1 MTNGYFDTGDGKL
14 YYEITGPEDGET
26 VLLSHAAFL
35 SSGMWDAQWHELADD
50 YRLIR
55 YDMMGFGQ
63 SDPVTG
69 PRCRR
74 ADLSA
79 LLQYLHVQSA
89 HLVGCSM
96 GGEIILD
103 LALEHPGLARS
114 LTIVNGTPSGFVPQ
128 GEPPQYLFEMFGA
141 MQAQDVERA
150 SELALRI
157 WVDGPER
164 TPEQVDRA
172 VRNHAS
178 AMNRVPVT
186 QNTFATADMQPANP
200 LDPSAITRLGQVM
213 VPTLIVK
220 GMLDH
225 AETLRA
231 LDLIAAGIADAQ
243 VVEIAQGAHVPNMEQ
258 PAQFNQQLR
267 SFLAN
272 LIPNYDSQLNVL

>member
-1 MTNGYFDTGDGKL
+1 MTKGYFETGDGKL
-14 YYEITGPEDGET
+14 YYEVTGPENGET
-26 VLLSHAAFL
+26 VLFNHAAFL
-35 SSGMWDAQWHELADD
+35 SSGMWDTQWQALADN

-55 YDMMGFGQ
+55 YDMMGFGK

-74 ADLSA
+74 MDLYA
-79 LLQYLHVQSA
+79 LLQHLDVQSA

-103 LALEHPGLARS
+103 LALEHPELVRS

-128 GEPPQYLFEMFGA
+128 GEPPHYLFEMFSA
-141 MQAQDVERA
+141 LQAQDVERA

-157 WVDGPER
+157 WVDGPKR
-164 TPEQVDRA
+164 TPQQVDPA
-172 VRNHAS
+172 VRQHAA
-178 AMNRVPVT
+178 AMNRIPVT
-186 QNTFATADMQPANP
+186 QNTFAVADMQPANP
-200 LDPSAITRLGQVM
+200 LDPPAITRLAQVT

-220 GMLDH
+220 GLLDH

-231 LDLIAAGIADAQ
+231 LDLIAAGIADVN

-267 SFLAN
+267 SFLAR
-272 LIPNYDSQLNVL
+272 